1 MEKKKRHCQQRNSKY
16 KEEPNGNSRTE
27 KYKSP
32 QINSVDS
39 LNRTINVFDDRT
51 IEITQPK

>member
-1 MEKKKRHCQQRNSKY
+1 MKKKKKRHCQQRNSKY
-16 KEEPNGNSRTE
+16 KEPNGNSRTE

-51 IEITQPK
+51 MEITQPK